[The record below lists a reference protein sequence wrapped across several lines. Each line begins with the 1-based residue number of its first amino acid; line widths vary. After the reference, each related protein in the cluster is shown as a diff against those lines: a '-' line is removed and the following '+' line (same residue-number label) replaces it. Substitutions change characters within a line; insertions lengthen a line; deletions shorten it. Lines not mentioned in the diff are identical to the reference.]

1 MWMDDC
7 LFCKMVGGEVAP
19 EVVYE
24 DDQVLA
30 FRDINPQAPVHV
42 LIVPKRHISTLN
54 DLQAE
59 DAALIGNLSLA
70 AARIARQEGI
80 DQAGYR
86 TLINTNRE
94 GGQVVFHI
102 HMHLMG
108 GRRMRWPP
116 G

>member
-1 MWMDDC
+1 MEDC
-7 LFCKMVGGEVAP
+7 LFCKMVAREIEP
-19 EVVYE
+19 DVVYE
-24 DDQVLA
+24 DDDVLA
-30 FRDINPQAPVHV
+30 FRDINPQAPVHI
-42 LIVPKRHISTLN
+42 LIIPKRHISTLN
-54 DLQAE
+54 DLQPADAE
-59 DAALIGNLSLA
+59 LIGKLSLA

-80 DQAGYR
+80 AEDGYR

-108 GRRMRWPP
+108 GRSMGWPP